1 MTDLLFDVNGVD
13 CSALVHKYGY
23 QTESVPVW
31 SRTVTTLDKR
41 EIKKLIRRRGV
52 LTVKLN
58 DAPEELVTAFFAA
71 MRTMPATIKYHRFQ
85 TGTDVTQT
93 MTTDSAPLALL
104 LEDGGTRWL
113 EGFTMTFEEM

>member
-41 EIKKLIRRRGV
+41 EIKKLMRRRGV

-58 DAPEELVTAFFAA
+58 DAPEEQVAAFFAA
-71 MRTMPATIKYHRFQ
+71 MRTMPATVGYHRFQ
-85 TGTDVTQT
+85 TGSDVTQT

-104 LEDGGTRWL
+104 LKDGDTRWL
-113 EGFTMTFEEM
+113 EGFTMTFEEV